1 MRYMRYV
8 IWGICMGPW
17 GKSDRSKSV
26 RSKSDRRKSVRS
38 KSDRSKSDRIKSEV
52 NRLEVSR
59 IEVRYLGAGSMGMAR
74 AESPGQAPMMS
85 SAYATS
91 VWLKSPTLI
100 MVYDIEV

>member
-59 IEVRYLGAGSMGMAR
+59 IEVNRNLHRSKVPGGGVHGHGEGRVSRAGAHD
-74 AESPGQAPMMS
+74 E
-85 SAYATS
+85 
-91 VWLKSPTLI
+91 
-100 MVYDIEV
+100 